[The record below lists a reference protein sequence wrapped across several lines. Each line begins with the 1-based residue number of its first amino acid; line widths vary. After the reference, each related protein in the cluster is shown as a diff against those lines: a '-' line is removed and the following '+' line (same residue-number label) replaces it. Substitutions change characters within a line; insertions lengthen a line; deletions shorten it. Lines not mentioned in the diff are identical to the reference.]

1 MTELKLKDVII
12 EFIKLKYM
20 ELRWYVVGIFLMSLI
35 IYLVYLASETKIG
48 TIILKYV
55 GIILLI
61 IFGLMYVIAGY
72 VVIHCFIRDNW
83 QQAKKNVRKRI

>member
-61 IFGLMYVIAGY
+61 ILGLMYVIAGY

-83 QQAKKNVRKRI
+83 QQAKENVRERI

>member
-61 IFGLMYVIAGY
+61 ILGLMYVIAGY

>member
-48 TIILKYV
+48 AIILKYV

-61 IFGLMYVIAGY
+61 ILGLMYVIAGY